1 VADGDLGAVTVAQ
14 TVVDGQLVYER
25 A

>member
-1 VADGDLGAVTVAQ
+1 VSDGDLGAVTVAQ